1 MLVSQMTR
9 HRKQIAVLSG
19 VLISGI
25 VLLGAYFSYVTT
37 GAEIKE
43 NRFGRLPRD
52 IDHLKVASVYPQDE
66 PNDQEVYFEYSSAS
80 LYDELDRLLDFRT
93 VSNGAFN
100 TAHAC
105 LGDAMIYFY
114 RGDELC
120 QLRWNY
126 AHGDFFHPGL
136 LTSKSK
142 KNLIEWFKGQGFAK
156 FAEWDALQA
165 KLESQHR
172 GR

>member
-1 MLVSQMTR
+1 MNS
-9 HRKQIAVLSG
+9 
-19 VLISGI
+19 
-25 VLLGAYFSYVTT
+25 
-37 GAEIKE
+37 
-43 NRFGRLPRD
+43 D
-52 IDHLKVASVYPQDE
+52 DD
-66 PNDQEVYFEYSSAS
+66 PNAQEVYFEYTSSS
-80 LYDELDRLLDFRT
+80 LHGELDGLLEFRR
-93 VSNGAFN
+93 VRNSELN
-100 TAHAC
+100 TSHSC

-136 LTSKSK
+136 LTSKSE
-142 KNLIEWFKGQGFAK
+142 KNLIKWFESKGFGK

>member
-1 MLVSQMTR
+1 MTKR
-9 HRKQIAVLSG
+9 RKTAAIVSG
-19 VLISGI
+19 VI
-25 VLLGAYFSYVTT
+25 VSSIIVFGAYSSFTT
-37 GAEIKE
+37 SGAELKE
-43 NRFGRLPRD
+43 RRFGQLPED
-52 IDHLKVASVYPQDE
+52 IDRLKVNAVYPDD
-66 PNDQEVYFEYSSAS
+66 PNAQEVYFEYASPS
-80 LYDELDRLLDFRT
+80 LYGELDALLEFRS
-93 VSNGAFN
+93 VRNAELN

-142 KNLIEWFKGQGFAK
+142 KNLTRWFESIGFAMFSK
-156 FAEWDALQA
+156 EYGDWVALRARSDANMVV
-165 KLESQHR
+165 H
-172 GR
+172 